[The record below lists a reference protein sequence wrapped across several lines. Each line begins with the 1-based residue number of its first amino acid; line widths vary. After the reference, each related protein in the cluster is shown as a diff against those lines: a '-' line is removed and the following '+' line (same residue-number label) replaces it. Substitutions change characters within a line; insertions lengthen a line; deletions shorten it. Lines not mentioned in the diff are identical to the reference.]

1 MADENKKVNG
11 TENLETANQEQ
22 NVEDNAPV
30 EETKSDDKKTTI
42 TVPKWLVKLGRG
54 IEAVAAIFGGIV
66 GVVLAKD
73 MLTSRKKKNYID
85 APVHPQVTMRP
96 VTPTD
101 EGLKSIIEEEPE
113 I

>member
-22 NVEDNAPV
+22 NVENNAPA

-66 GVVLAKD
+66 GVVLVKD
-73 MLTSRKKKNYID
+73 MVTSRKKKNYID
-85 APVHPQVTMRP
+85 APVYPQVTTKP
-96 VTPTD
+96 VTPMD